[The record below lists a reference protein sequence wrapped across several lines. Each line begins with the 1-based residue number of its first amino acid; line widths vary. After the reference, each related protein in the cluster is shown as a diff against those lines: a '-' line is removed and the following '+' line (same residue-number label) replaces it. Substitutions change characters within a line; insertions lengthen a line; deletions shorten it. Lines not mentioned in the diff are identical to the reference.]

1 MSRCPMCEKP
11 SVARGDE
18 TFPFC
23 CKRCK
28 MADLGRWL
36 GGEYRIPVRQV
47 EEEEDETPKG
57 EPSS

>member
-1 MSRCPMCEKP
+1 MDRCPVCNRP
-11 SVARGDE
+11 SVDRGDAR
-18 TFPFC
+18 FPFC
-23 CKRCK
+23 SARCK

-57 EPSS
+57 EPPS

>member
-1 MSRCPMCEKP
+1 
-11 SVARGDE
+11 
-18 TFPFC
+18 
-23 CKRCK
+23 

-57 EPSS
+57 EPPS